1 MVPFPEHD
9 LATPAIDLGDGA
21 VLLRAEADAWVRAW
35 TVYRGIDEDFSQG
48 FEARAEDLVDI
59 PVAHWLELDG
69 IVVAGL
75 ALLPNGIGDPFLVPP
90 FDDPDRVV
98 QAVLPLLKEW
108 SGGAIR
114 AQGMD
119 DDWAT
124 ALGGS
129 GFVLEE
135 TRRWMIRPI
144 PADGQVSAG
153 VEAEPVRADDT
164 QEIAE
169 LLHRS
174 FQGLPTSDGRR
185 ELASFVEAVDRHLSG
200 RAGSDIPDGASA
212 LVRGS
217 DGAALAVCLV
227 NEHRGLPTIQFLA
240 TVPEARGRGL
250 ASGLVHRAMGELVG
264 VGDWVKLAVTVGT
277 PAEGLY
283 ERLGFKGGPA
293 ISSLVL
299 E

>member
-1 MVPFPEHD
+1 M
-9 LATPAIDLGDGA
+9 
-21 VLLRAEADAWVRAW
+21 
-35 TVYRGIDEDFSQG
+35 
-48 FEARAEDLVDI
+48 
-59 PVAHWLELDG
+59 
-69 IVVAGL
+69 VAGL

-108 SGGAIR
+108 SDGPIL

-119 DDWAT
+119 RHWAT
-124 ALGGS
+124 ALGGG

-144 PADGQVSAG
+144 AAYGQALAG

-164 QEIAE
+164 REIAG

-174 FQGLPTSDGRR
+174 FQGLSTNDGQRD
-185 ELASFVEAVDRHLSG
+185 LASFAEAVDRHFSG
-200 RAGSDIPDGASA
+200 REGSGIPDSASA
-212 LVRGS
+212 VVREG
-217 DGAALAVCLV
+217 DGTATAVCLV
-227 NEHRGLPTIQFLA
+227 NEQRGLPTIQFLA

-250 ASGLVHRAMGELVG
+250 ASHLVHRAMDELVG

-283 ERLGFKGGPA
+283 ERLGFKGGPS